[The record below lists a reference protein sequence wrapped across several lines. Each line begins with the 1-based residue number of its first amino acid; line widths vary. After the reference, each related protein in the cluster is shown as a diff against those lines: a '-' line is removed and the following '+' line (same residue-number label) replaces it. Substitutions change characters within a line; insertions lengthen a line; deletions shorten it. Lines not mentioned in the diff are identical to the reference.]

1 MRAAQA
7 LSETQRAWIA
17 PIAGLSAREQS
28 YRRMTAW
35 AHAIY
40 SE

>member
-1 MRAAQA
+1 MRASQA

-17 PIAGLSAREQS
+17 PIAVLSAREQS
-28 YRRMTAW
+28 YRRMTAL

-40 SE
+40 SK

>member
-1 MRAAQA
+1 MRASQA

-17 PIAGLSAREQS
+17 PIAGLSVREQA

-35 AHAIY
+35 AHAFY